1 MKIKLLSLLLS
12 LSLILSLAA
21 CGTTGS
27 SVEASSTVA
36 AQSAP
41 EAVVQ
46 PEEIP
51 EPDSVQTEAPE
62 TGAETYIFTDDAGRQ
77 VEVPTNVSRIV
88 PSAPLAQIFLLA
100 IAPEMFVGIASD
112 FDEPARGII
121 PDEMF
126 DLPYFGSLY
135 AGADLNVEEL
145 ALTDPDLIIDIG
157 EAKDSTVEDL
167 DALQEQTLI
176 PSVFISADME
186 SMPETFRKLG
196 KLLGKEEKGEELAQF
211 LEKIYAQTLDVMDK
225 VGDNKVNALYVLGEE
240 GLNVIAAGSYHSEVI
255 DMLTNNLAVVDN
267 PLSKGSGNEVT
278 MEQISLWNPDFV
290 IFAPGSIYSTV
301 QDIPAWNQVSAIVS
315 GSYVEVPDS
324 PHNWM
329 SMPPAVQRYLGLIW
343 LTAVLYP
350 EYCDYDVKAEIM
362 EYYQLFYN
370 CQLTEEQYTTITTN
384 AFLED

>member
-1 MKIKLLSLLLS
+1 MKTKLLSLLLS

-27 SVEASSTVA
+27 SVEAESSA
-36 AQSAP
+36 PAQSAL
-41 EAVVQ
+41 EAESIQ
-46 PEEIP
+46 AE
-51 EPDSVQTEAPE
+51 SAE
-62 TGAETYIFTDDAGRQ
+62 TAAGTYIFTDDAGRQ

-121 PDEMF
+121 PDNMF

-145 ALTDPDLIIDIG
+145 ALTNPDLIIDIG

-196 KLLGKEEKGEELAQF
+196 QLLGKEEKGEELALF

-240 GLNVIAAGSYHSEVI
+240 GLNVIAPNSYHSEVL
-255 DMLTNNLAVVDN
+255 DLLTNNLAVVDN
-267 PLSKGSGNEVT
+267 PISKGSGNEVT

-290 IFAPGSIYSTV
+290 IFAPDSIYSTV
-301 QDIPAWNQVSAIVS
+301 QDTPAWNQVSAIVN
-315 GSYVEVPDS
+315 GNYVEVPDS

-343 LTAVLYP
+343 LTNLLYP
-350 EYCDYDVKAEIM
+350 DYCDYDVKAEIM
-362 EYYQLFYN
+362 EYYELFYN
-370 CQLTEEQYTTITTN
+370 CQLTEEQYNTITQN

>member
-1 MKIKLLSLLLS
+1 MKTKLLSLLLS

-27 SVEASSTVA
+27 SVEAESSA
-36 AQSAP
+36 PAQSAP
-41 EAVVQ
+41 EAESIQ
-46 PEEIP
+46 AE
-51 EPDSVQTEAPE
+51 SAE
-62 TGAETYIFTDDAGRQ
+62 TAAETYIFTDDAGRQ

-121 PDEMF
+121 PDNMF

-145 ALTDPDLIIDIG
+145 ALTNPDLIIDIG

-196 KLLGKEEKGEELAQF
+196 QLLGKEEKGEELALF

-240 GLNVIAAGSYHSEVI
+240 GLNVIAANSYHSEVL
-255 DMLTNNLAVVDN
+255 DLLTNNLAVVDN
-267 PLSKGSGNEVT
+267 PISKGSGNEVT

-290 IFAPGSIYSTV
+290 IFAPDSIYSTV
-301 QDIPAWNQVSAIVS
+301 QDTPAWNQISAIVS
-315 GSYVEVPDS
+315 GNYVEVPDS

-343 LTAVLYP
+343 LTNLLYP
-350 EYCDYDVKAEIM
+350 DYCDYDVKAEIM
-362 EYYQLFYN
+362 EYYELFYN
-370 CQLTEEQYTTITTN
+370 CQLTEEQYNTITQN